1 MRSSRLVL
9 LTAATLLLT
18 ALVVPCRAARAQ
30 ASKVMASDADMLN
43 NPGGVQLLHLLK
55 GTPVYVGPAQ
65 GEWVPATIDGWIIS
79 NALHDDT
86 RGGFDLS
93 VSLAGGTTLRKAAGG
108 APLAS
113 VRLGALFKRIE
124 AKDGWTR
131 VRRTGWIPVAAV
143 AASSANSSP
152 AAHAAPPS
160 PQRVAAP
167 PPPPPQRA
175 VPPPPAPAPVPTT
188 SVVAGATLSSE
199 PEGAVLTTL
208 ESPMRADVLEHRTGW
223 THVRF
228 DAWVRDASL
237 STQAPGGITGAD
249 VRAAPDKYV
258 GQTVEWTIE
267 VLGIAEADELRPEL
281 PAGQPYLLA
290 RGPLPET
297 GFLYV
302 AITKEEA
309 DTLHRLEPLA
319 RIRIR
324 ATIRAGRSRF
334 LPTPVL
340 NFVRR
345 LD

>member
-1 MRSSRLVL
+1 
-9 LTAATLLLT
+9 
-18 ALVVPCRAARAQ
+18 
-30 ASKVMASDADMLN
+30 
-43 NPGGVQLLHLLK
+43 
-55 GTPVYVGPAQ
+55 
-65 GEWVPATIDGWIIS
+65 
-79 NALHDDT
+79 
-86 RGGFDLS
+86 
-93 VSLAGGTTLRKAAGG
+93 
-108 APLAS
+108 
-113 VRLGALFKRIE
+113 
-124 AKDGWTR
+124 
-131 VRRTGWIPVAAV
+131 
-143 AASSANSSP
+143 
-152 AAHAAPPS
+152 
-160 PQRVAAP
+160 
-167 PPPPPQRA
+167 
-175 VPPPPAPAPVPTT
+175 
-188 SVVAGATLSSE
+188 VAGATLSSE

-208 ESPMRADVLEHRTGW
+208 ESPMRADVLEHRNGW

-319 RIRIR
+319 RIKIR